1 LIKIP
6 LTKKITATE
15 ARNNFGRVLD
25 EVVHAPKLFVVTRL
39 GQPRAVI
46 LGVDQYQELIEE
58 LETGQ
63 EMNDPGYLAAVGEA
77 REDIALGNALTLEEL
92 DVEMGFNEAD
102 LREMTQ

>member
-1 LIKIP
+1 MIRIS
-6 LTKKITATE
+6 LTKKIAATE
-15 ARNNFGRVLD
+15 ARNNFGRVLE
-25 EVVHAPKLFVVTRL
+25 EVVHEPTIFVVTRL

-63 EMNDPGYLAAVGEA
+63 ELHDPGYIDAIAEA
-77 REDIALGNALTLEEL
+77 REDISLGNTLTLEDLDAEL
-92 DVEMGFNEAD
+92 GFTKTD